1 MLNLDESRYDRQ
13 ERISWWDQE
22 RLRAAQVLVVGAG
35 ALGNEIAK
43 NLALVGVGSID
54 IVDMDRIEHS
64 NLARCALFRDADE
77 GRMKAEA
84 LAEAV
89 SALNPEV
96 KARAFTCKV
105 QDLGTGW
112 LARYD
117 AVIAG
122 LDSRE
127 ARMWVNATC
136 RRLGMPWIDGAIEG
150 LQGVVRMFWSDGPC
164 YECTL
169 GEADRLAIS
178 HRRSCALLSPDEIQG
193 GRTPTNAT
201 TASVVAAFEVQEAI
215 KLIVGRPELLALR
228 GRVWR
233 LDGETMLTSVMEYTE
248 DPDCLAHDLVEA
260 WFDAGDAATL
270 GQVMAAA
277 GGSVVYLTD
286 DLIEIGS
293 CETCGAGER
302 IVGLRPCLPD
312 GAGTCACG
320 GSRAVASRTSIE
332 AGDALADERMSGWA
346 WPRDEIVTVR
356 GEQGYVSARVQGSG
370 R

>member
-1 MLNLDESRYDRQ
+1 MLNLQESRYDRQ
-13 ERISWWDQE
+13 ERISWWDQA
-22 RLRAAQVLVVGAG
+22 RLQAAHVLVVGAG

-54 IVDMDRIEHS
+54 IVDMDRIEHT

-84 LAEAV
+84 LADAV
-89 SALNPEV
+89 MALNPEV
-96 KARAFTCKV
+96 RARAFTCKV
-105 QDLGTGW
+105 QDLGSGW
-112 LARYD
+112 LASYD

-127 ARMWVNATC
+127 ARLWVNATC
-136 RRLGMPWIDGAIEG
+136 RRLGKPWIDGAIEG
-150 LQGVVRMFWSDGPC
+150 LQGVVRMFWVDGPC

-169 GEADRLAIS
+169 GEADRAAIA
-178 HRRSCALLSPDEIQG
+178 HRRSCALLSPDEIAG

-248 DPDCLAHDLVEA
+248 DPDCLAHDSIDG
-260 WFDAGDAATL
+260 WFDSNDATTL
-270 GQVMAAA
+270 AEIMHAV
-277 GGSVVYLTD
+277 GGTVAYLTD
-286 DLIEIGS
+286 DLIELGACEACGS
-293 CETCGAGER
+293 GER
-302 IVGLRPCLPD
+302 SVGLRPCLAD
-312 GAGTCACG
+312 GAGVCACG
-320 GSRAVASRTSIE
+320 GSRSVVSRTSIE
-332 AGDALADERMSGWA
+332 VHEPIATEVIRDWA

-356 GEQGYVSARVQGSG
+356 APQGYVSTRVQGSE